1 MPASDQKGRRI
12 PVKDKEIKTNAMRAL
27 ERAQVAYTPHEY
39 DPEGGID
46 GVHVAS
52 VLGVDPARVFKTLV
66 TQGKSRAYFVFVIPV
81 AEELD
86 LKKAARAA
94 GEKAIEMLPV
104 KDLLSVTGYIRGGCS
119 PVGMKKVFPTFIH
132 ESALSQQRILVSAGK
147 IGHQVEVEPRALAAL
162 VRARFEDLT
171 SARG

>member
-1 MPASDQKGRRI
+1 MKE
-12 PVKDKEIKTNAMRAL
+12 KEIKTNAMRAL
-27 ERAQVAYTPHEY
+27 ERAQVAYTPYEY

-94 GEKAIEMLPV
+94 AKRP
-104 KDLLSVTGYIRGGCS
+104 SRCC
-119 PVGMKKVFPTFIH
+119 P
-132 ESALSQQRILVSAGK
+132 
-147 IGHQVEVEPRALAAL
+147 
-162 VRARFEDLT
+162 
-171 SARG
+171 